1 MWKGERERESESEVY
16 NDVLKSFPNKLTM
29 LPVGQNMT
37 DDDEEEEEGD

>member
-1 MWKGERERESESEVY
+1 MWKGERERERVKY
-16 NDVLKSFPNKLTM
+16 VLKSFPSKLTM